1 MIRYMATGLVA
12 LSLMT
17 GPALAQ
23 SRDIALADLRDV
35 ECLAV
40 TAVAVGATEAG
51 SEQQMGLVGGMMYF
65 LGRLEG
71 RTPGT
76 DWLSYFA
83 SYVQS
88 PDIEKKLEAQYD
100 RCAQEMIDKGNA
112 LVQFGEM
119 MENKVAAAD

>member
-1 MIRYMATGLVA
+1 MIRRIAIAA
-12 LSLMT
+12 LALGLMT
-17 GPALAQ
+17 GSALAQ
-23 SRDIALADLRDV
+23 SRDIAPADLRDV

-88 PDIEKKLEAQYD
+88 PDIEKKLVAQYD
-100 RCAQEMIDKGNA
+100 RCAQEMNKGNA